1 MAKQTIL
8 YLHGFAS
15 SAQSTKARYFRA
27 KFKELQDVE
36 YHAVDCNPTPEDFEH
51 LTTTGLINRL
61 RQYVLDHRLAD
72 IQIIGSSYG
81 GLIALH
87 YAHRFGGVRKML
99 LLAPGVFWLSGGL
112 SEEELTKWEK
122 ARALPVHHPAFQ
134 KEIAV
139 RYDLQLDGLRYLE
152 PVPPAAPVLIIHGC
166 ADETVPLAHSR
177 TFAADY
183 PDQVSLIEVQA
194 DHDLNDCLELI
205 WEYAQSFLL
214 ENKVGGEQRA
224 G

>member
-15 SAQSTKARYFRA
+15 SAQSTKARFFAEKLEAWPNVVYR
-27 KFKELQDVE
+27 
-36 YHAVDCNPTPEDFEH
+36 AVDLNPTPVDFEYI
-51 LTTTGLINRL
+51 TTTGQIDRL
-61 RQYVLDHRLAD
+61 RQYVLDHELGD
-72 IQIIGSSYG
+72 FQIIGSSYG
-81 GLIALH
+81 GLVALH
-87 YAHRFGGVRKML
+87 YAHRFGGVRSML

-112 SEEELTKWEK
+112 SRESLTQWEK
-122 ARALPVHHPAFQ
+122 ARALPVHHPGFQ
-134 KEIAV
+134 EEIAV

-177 TFAADY
+177 KYAAHY
-183 PDQVSLIEVQA
+183 PNQVSLIEIQA
-194 DHDLNDCLELI
+194 DHDLNDHLELI
-205 WEYAQSFLL
+205 WEYTQPFLL
-214 ENKVGGEQRA
+214 ENKAGGEQHV